1 MALPW
6 GKKDNTSIKLI
17 EDKLQSIWQ
26 YTETEISD
34 LPSLQLK
41 EHISSISEI
50 VNDTLFDLSRLKE
63 QECSVCSN
71 KICTPCLL
79 DMEKEFAPSNEKQ

>member
-17 EDKLQSIWQ
+17 EDKLKSIWQ

-41 EHISSISEI
+41 EHLSSII
-50 VNDTLFDLSRLKE
+50 
-63 QECSVCSN
+63 
-71 KICTPCLL
+71 
-79 DMEKEFAPSNEKQ
+79 